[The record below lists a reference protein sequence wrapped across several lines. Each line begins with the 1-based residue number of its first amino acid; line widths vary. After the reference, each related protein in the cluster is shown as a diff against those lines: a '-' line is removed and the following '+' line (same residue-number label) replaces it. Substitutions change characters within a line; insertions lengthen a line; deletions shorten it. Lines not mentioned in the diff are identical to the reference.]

1 MWSRQITVSS
11 MRDIYIYCIV
21 HHARDLKLRRVRLR
35 FLRKGMG
42 KCTCMQQL
50 ICAVE
55 RQNSICVNLILLSGS
70 GNALCPISG
79 SGNSKLRSSHTVHWA
94 GPIAVGICRL
104 PYCCSRMYC
113 CSRKIVRYSS
123 LDSRVERRLR
133 HYRTVQYFDLFAPMD
148 ILMLVGFSQ
157 FLKKLCW

>member
-21 HHARDLKLRRVRLR
+21 YRARDLKLRRVRLR
-35 FLRKGMG
+35 FLRKGKG
-42 KCTCMQQL
+42 QL
-50 ICAVE
+50 ICAPVE
-55 RQNSICVNLILLSGS
+55 RQNSIRCVNLILLSGS

-148 ILMLVGFSQ
+148 ILMLVGFS
-157 FLKKLCW
+157 